1 MEALSAVSDVERRR
15 EQKRR
20 AAARYRERH
29 PEKWKAVTA
38 AYRERN
44 RAKKN
49 ERNRIASAALR
60 ESRPEQFL
68 LYSAK
73 RRAKQGGYAFSITI
87 DDIIVPRVCPIL
99 GLTLQVG
106 KGRGNTPNAPT
117 LDKIDPK
124 LGYVPGN
131 VQVISRRANTM
142 KSDASK
148 SELVAFAKWVMES
161 VA

>member
-1 MEALSAVSDVERRR
+1 MANIPIVSPVERRR
-15 EQKRR
+15 EQKRL

-29 PEKWKAVTA
+29 PVKWKAVTA

-44 RAKKN
+44 RAKEN
-49 ERNRIASAALR
+49 ERNRIAAAAMR
-60 ESRPEQFL
+60 ESRPEQSL

-73 RRAKQGGYAFSITI
+73 RRAKQGGYDFSITLE
-87 DDIIVPRVCPIL
+87 DVVVPKFCPIL
-99 GLTLQVG
+99 GLPLQVG
-106 KGRGNTPNAPT
+106 KGRGNIPNAPT

-148 SELVAFAKWVMES
+148 SELVAFAKWVTG
-161 VA
+161 AIA